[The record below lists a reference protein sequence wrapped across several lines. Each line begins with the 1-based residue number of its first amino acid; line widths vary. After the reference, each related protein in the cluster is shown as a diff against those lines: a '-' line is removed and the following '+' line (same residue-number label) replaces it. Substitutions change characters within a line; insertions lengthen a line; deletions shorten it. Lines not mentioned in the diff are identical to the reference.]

1 VSVRSE
7 RTLRRWLAGLALLGL
22 AVAAYLTIEHARG
35 AAPVCTAGG
44 GCEVVAK
51 SDYATIMGVPV
62 AALGLGAYAALLAS
76 ALLGGDLARVAGF
89 AIALGGFGFSLYL
102 TYLELFVIDAI
113 CQWCVASAVIMTG
126 CLVVTALRLRLALAV
141 GQPA

>member
-1 VSVRSE
+1 VRSE
-7 RTLRRWLAGLALLGL
+7 RVLRRWLAALALLGL
-22 AVAAYLTIEHARG
+22 AVATYLTIEHARG
-35 AAPVCTAGG
+35 AAPICTTGG

-62 AALGLGAYAALLAS
+62 AALGLAAYVALLAC
-76 ALLGGDLARVAGF
+76 ALLPGDLAGVLGF

-113 CQWCVASAVIMTG
+113 CQWCVGSAVIMTG

-141 GQPA
+141 EQPA